1 MKKRYKTDYDKQTD
15 CFACISGIG
24 TDLIYGDLSFVKN
37 PFISYIIPVY
47 KRADLLEKT
56 LDSVLRQIEVDFE
69 WDIVVV
75 DNEAGGENDTERLIR
90 RLNHPRILYYRN
102 RENIGVDGN
111 YNRCIE
117 TARGQWVAMLHGD
130 DLIINDHL
138 YEMGKLICSKDV
150 RNKRYPLAYICQ
162 RYLEFSD
169 DEEIRLDRA
178 EAGKMNKKFSI
189 AFQNKYMKRKVMRE
203 TQGKGILTGY
213 YAAVPS
219 FGTIMN
225 REIMMKE
232 GGFNKDL
239 GICEDIVTPYKL
251 AGKYGVY
258 MAPQVMG
265 YYRFNNNESMKR
277 ETILKIY
284 AAMVDFR
291 EYMYSKNILA
301 RIWGCIA
308 RDLLNKNLRN
318 YCIGLSRFSDK
329 KMKTNDCDDIYKPKD
344 TKGIKLFLFTIIM
357 GFYNIKEHSVG
368 YREMVES
375 LVEIQDERIKAAV
388 GRGDKIFIFGAGGV
402 SKVIIPFLKRRYKKI
417 NIIGCAVSN
426 AADAHGNMKGI
437 PILCIED
444 IDCKQAGVTFI
455 TATEIWQYQSE
466 MNATLE
472 GKGLKSVI
480 NLL

>member
-1 MKKRYKTDYDKQTD
+1 MKKRYKTDYDKKTD
-15 CFACISGIG
+15 CFASISHIG
-24 TDLIYGDLSFVKN
+24 TDLIYGDLSFVPN

-56 LDSVLRQIEVDFE
+56 LDSVLRQKEVDFE

-90 RLNHPRILYYRN
+90 KLNQPRILYYRN

-130 DLIINDHL
+130 DLVMDDHL
-138 YEMGKLICSKDV
+138 CEMWRLMHSKEV
-150 RNKRYPLAYICQ
+150 ISKRFPLAYICQ
-162 RYLEFSD
+162 KYLEFSD
-169 DEEIRLDRA
+169 EDEVQLDRTV
-178 EAGKMNKKFSI
+178 AGKKNKKLSVVFD
-189 AFQNKYMKRKVMRE
+189 NKNIKNYVSRE

-213 YAAVPS
+213 YAALPS

-225 REIMMKE
+225 RAIMIKE

-239 GICEDIVTPYKL
+239 GICEDVVTPYKL

-329 KMKTNDCDDIYKPKD
+329 RMKPDDFDDIYIPME
-344 TKGIKLFLFTIIM
+344 TKGFRLFLFSIVM
-357 GFYNIKEHSVG
+357 GCYNIKEHSGG
-368 YREMVES
+368 YREMIES
-375 LVEIQDERIKAAV
+375 LAEIQDEKIKSAV
-388 GRGDKIFIFGAGGV
+388 DRGDEFFIFGAGGV
-402 SKVIIPFLKRRYKKI
+402 SKVLIPFLKRRYRKI
-417 NIIGCAVSN
+417 KISGCIVSN
-426 AADAHGNMKGI
+426 PADARGKVKGI
-437 PILCIED
+437 PIRCVDEIEHTSE
-444 IDCKQAGVTFI
+444 GVTFI

-466 MNATLE
+466 MNTTLE
-472 GKGLKSVI
+472 KKGLASVI